1 MRKTASHLIP
11 SAESKRQ
18 DMAGKKVRELD
29 GSWSA
34 MKSYNRKCE
43 DFIGNMDPL
52 KGSKA
57 GKGHNQISF

>member
-1 MRKTASHLIP
+1 MMYEKNSKSFDSKCRKQ
-11 SAESKRQ
+11 E
-18 DMAGKKVRELD
+18 KVKELD